1 MLNPIFMLILIL
13 VMIYD
18 LSDDSDLLV
27 DLDVLLIL
35 MFIDLKADYLDV
47 VLNLNVD
54 HDDDNVHNAK
64 SFHHIEGF
72 CSEKKNDGRA

>member
-1 MLNPIFMLILIL
+1 
-13 VMIYD
+13 
-18 LSDDSDLLV
+18 
-27 DLDVLLIL
+27 

-72 CSEKKNDGRA
+72 RSEKKTMDEQNGLFRDMKSYRF